1 MKECQV
7 KSCRSLVIAGCL
19 LIGACGNEAPQ
30 SADAPAPNE
39 AAPAASSTTALPL
52 VTVHKTPTC
61 GCCSKWVD
69 HMKASGFQMNVID
82 LDNLNDIKTRV
93 GIPPAMGSCHTAEV
107 GGYFVEG
114 HVPAN
119 DVLRLLKEK
128 PDAKGITVPRMPIG
142 SPGMEVGDEKEPYDV
157 ILVKKDGT
165 TEVYAKHGE

>member
-1 MKECQV
+1 
-7 KSCRSLVIAGCL
+7 
-19 LIGACGNEAPQ
+19 
-30 SADAPAPNE
+30 
-39 AAPAASSTTALPL
+39 
-52 VTVHKTPTC
+52 
-61 GCCSKWVD
+61 
-69 HMKASGFQMNVID
+69 
-82 LDNLNDIKTRV
+82 
-93 GIPPAMGSCHTAEV
+93 MGSCHTAEV

-165 TEVYAKHGE
+165 TEVYASHGGK